1 MTTITAE
8 SLGTAVTETG
18 TALILFA
25 KTAGLTLEEADQLLR
40 FTQLHQFY
48 VWLDDLLA
56 VWVAD
61 GQGNHAE
68 LVRQKRIVARK
79 RVQYQTA
86 VATIID
92 LVQKSEPDFVMPYLV
107 QWAGEVV

>member
-25 KTAGLTLEEADQLLR
+25 KTAGLSFEEADHLLR

-48 VWLDDLLA
+48 VWLDEHLGAALTDA
-56 VWVAD
+56 
-61 GQGNHAE
+61 QSAE
-68 LVRQKRIVARK
+68 LVRQKRIAARK
-79 RVQYQTA
+79 RMKYETA
-86 VATIID
+86 VATITA
-92 LVQKSEPDFVMPYLV
+92 LVQKPEPDFVMPYLV
-107 QWAGEVV
+107 KWAGEVV